1 MTMSSRA
8 ATLVRNTVTVRP
20 VYGYVALVFVLF
32 VAWATHS
39 LHVGA
44 LAVIPL
50 VCITLATSLRSALV
64 TSAVAGI
71 VIALIDRGAVPGGN
85 YLALPM
91 AADAVFLAFSLTVVA
106 YVVNT
111 LSRTAIRLESLESRA
126 RRDPLT
132 GISNRGYFMEQLRA
146 AAGSLREG
154 ERIAVLFADL
164 DRFKE
169 VNDSAGH
176 TAGDKV
182 LALVARRM
190 QHAIRAE
197 DFVSRIGGDEFAMLI
212 RGVKNRSEVQRIVGT
227 IASTFSEPFVVGNH
241 IFNVGVTIG
250 TSFAP
255 DDGIDAEQLLAAA
268 DADMYRLKQERH
280 VVPVVRGST

>member
-1 MTMSSRA
+1 MRA
-8 ATLVRNTVTVRP
+8 

-32 VAWATHS
+32 VTWATHS

-50 VCITLATSLRSALV
+50 VYITLSTHLRIALV
-64 TSAVAGI
+64 TSAVSGV
-71 VIALIDRGAVPGGN
+71 VIALIDRGALPGGN

-126 RRDPLT
+126 RHDPLT

-182 LALVARRM
+182 LALVAHRM

-212 RGVKNRSEVQRIVGT
+212 RGVKNISDVQRIVGT
-227 IASTFSEPFVVGNH
+227 ISSTFSDPFVVGNH
-241 IFNVGVTIG
+241 VFNVGVTIG

-255 DDGIDAEQLLAAA
+255 DDGVDAEQLLAAA
-268 DADMYRLKQERH
+268 DADMYRLKQERR